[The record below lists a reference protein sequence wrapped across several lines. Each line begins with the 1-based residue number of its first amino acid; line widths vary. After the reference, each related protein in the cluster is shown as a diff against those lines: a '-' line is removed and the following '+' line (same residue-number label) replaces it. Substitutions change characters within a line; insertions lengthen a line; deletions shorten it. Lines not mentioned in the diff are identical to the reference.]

1 LTFAAKKKLTPELQA
16 LKNKLKAE
24 RIKKSNAADKLIRH
38 STIDEF
44 KSNVLTDTEN
54 LWVVFF
60 GSKKCPHTQRFNPK
74 WLQFQENMDNGLY
87 NLDNVKITKIECYGD
102 QFDFCMSQNN
112 QYWPELMF
120 YYKGV
125 KKAVYNGEDEIEDI
139 VKYLKSKK
147 STLMKESIKTTKAV
161 KQVNNRITTKQPPSQ
176 IKSRPTKKPTKQPA
190 TRLTKSPPPT
200 YKQINSEK
208 VQTLRPKAPPAVT
221 SKKPITKNVVEN
233 DNIDDNMETDNDVNN
248 AIEEDDIV
256 NLEDVDNDNNDNIK
270 DADFIDDE
278 LEKESSHTFAYS
290 IGGCAGFVACFLFFK
305 KRFRGHGYTRVSDA
319 RNPQMKYKYDKHIV

>member
-1 LTFAAKKKLTPELQA
+1 LTFAAKKKLTPEQQA

-248 AIEEDDIV
+248 AIEEAHANNWDRDDFLDYL
-256 NLEDVDNDNNDNIK
+256 N
-270 DADFIDDE
+270 DE
-278 LEKESSHTFAYS
+278 LWDDDS
-290 IGGCAGFVACFLFFK
+290 ITGNGYHYYDTEDKCTEYVVHNLDLFLSIP
-305 KRFRGHGYTRVSDA
+305 YLLIL
-319 RNPQMKYKYDKHIV
+319 HIVLLLLFLNNLSTFSFCVGL